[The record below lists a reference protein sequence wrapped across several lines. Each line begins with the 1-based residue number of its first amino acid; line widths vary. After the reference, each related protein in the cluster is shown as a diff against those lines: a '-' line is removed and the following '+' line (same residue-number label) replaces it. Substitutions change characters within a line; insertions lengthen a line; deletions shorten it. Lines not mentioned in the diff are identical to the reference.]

1 MDPYTYVRN
10 LNLDRRLEQARSLP
24 AAEDAN
30 PFSLDPDLDLAIK
43 RGFFIQPALAEKI
56 SRFSLIGVP
65 ENSPHQIAS
74 WAAAYKNC
82 NWAFALEDSGVLA
95 LEIEPDLSLD
105 AIAWISH
112 RSGLE
117 WKRTLQFY
125 SGSHHY
131 ALLAKPQSEF
141 RNPGATFPGLSLLS
155 RGSLIIPPS
164 RRSGVTL
171 RYTDRRAPILE
182 APPSLFLPSPFRNRS
197 VVDLASGW

>member
-10 LNLDRRLEQARSLP
+10 LSLGRRLEQASSLP
-24 AAEDAN
+24 AAEAAN
-30 PFSLDPDLDLAIK
+30 PFNLDPDLNLAID
-43 RGFFIQPALAEKI
+43 RGFFIQPVLAEKI
-56 SRFSLIGVP
+56 SRFSLVGVP
-65 ENSPHQIAS
+65 ENSPEQIAA
-74 WAAAYKNC
+74 WASTLKNC
-82 NWAFALEDSGVLA
+82 NWALTLEDSGVLA

-131 ALLAKPQSEF
+131 AFLARPQSEF
-141 RNPGATFPGLSLLS
+141 RNPGTTFPGLSLLS
-155 RGSLIIPPS
+155 RGTLIIPPS
-164 RRSGVTL
+164 TRSGVNL
-171 RYTDRRAPILE
+171 GYTDRRAPILE
-182 APPSLFLPSPFRNRS
+182 APPSLFLALPFRNRS

>member
-10 LNLDRRLEQARSLP
+10 LNLERRLEQARSLP
-24 AAEDAN
+24 AVENAN
-30 PFSLDPDLDLAIK
+30 PFNLDPNLHLAID
-43 RGFFIQPALAEKI
+43 RGFFIQPVLAEKI

-65 ENSPHQIAS
+65 ENSPVQIAS
-74 WAAAYKNC
+74 WATAHKNC
-82 NWAFALEDSGVLA
+82 NWALALEDSGVLA

-131 ALLAKPQSEF
+131 ALLARPQSEF
-141 RNPGATFPGLSLLS
+141 RNSGTAFPGLSLLS
-155 RGSLIIPPS
+155 RGTLIIPPS
-164 RRSGVTL
+164 MRSGLTL
-171 RYTDRRAPILE
+171 RYFDRQAPILE

-197 VVDLASGW
+197 VVNLASGW